1 MYPQYITI
9 VLQTTTTQHKN
20 MPNENL
26 NIQPVGIDVNDLEA
40 VLDFDPH
47 ALSAVLIESSS
58 SNNLAVNLLS
68 MCNNCDCCARH
79 QLNRPAIYEPWVE
92 LDIHLQDEP
101 YDPPCGCSCR
111 HVARWVCRHHP
122 DNPDS
127 PSPILDEDPEQP
139 NCPPPQD

>member
-1 MYPQYITI
+1 
-9 VLQTTTTQHKN
+9 

-26 NIQPVGIDVNDLEA
+26 NIQQAGIDVNDLDFNNLEV
-40 VLDFDPH
+40 VLDFDPYN
-47 ALSAVLIESSS
+47 LDAVLIESSLS
-58 SNNLAVNLLS
+58 STLAVNLLN

-79 QLNRPAIYEPWVE
+79 EVNRPTIYEPWVE
-92 LDIHLQDEP
+92 LDVHVQDDDDEP
-101 YDPPCGCSCR
+101 YDPPCDCSCR